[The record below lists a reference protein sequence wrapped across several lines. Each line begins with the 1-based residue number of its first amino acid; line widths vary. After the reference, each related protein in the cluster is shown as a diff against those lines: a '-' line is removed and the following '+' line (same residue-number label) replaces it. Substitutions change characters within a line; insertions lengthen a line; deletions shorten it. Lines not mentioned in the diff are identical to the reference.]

1 MTSLLGYTTA
11 DKVKFQI
18 EKFDAGASDAEIETL
33 INHAE
38 GLVTAMTKT
47 KWETTIPQLI
57 EMATTHLAALLLL
70 QHDPSGLSS
79 TSEAAFEGDILWAL
93 WLEEKTLLQDA
104 TVIEFIKTQRQ

>member
-1 MTSLLGYTTA
+1 MTSNLGYTTVN
-11 DKVKFQI
+11 KVKFQI
-18 EKFDAGASDAEIETL
+18 ENFESGATDEEIETL

-47 KWETTIPQLI
+47 KWGTTIPQLI

-93 WLEEKTLLQDA
+93 WLEEKSLLQDT
-104 TVIEFIKTQRQ
+104 TVIEFLNTQRQ